1 MLEFLAASQDW
12 PFSSSLVSVSVDAVR
27 VTQSSSVS
35 FVFLIVRFFFGAG
48 FLGMEGVEAEGVGT
62 AVGVERAGRRR
73 VWEGG
78 RERREGVVGI
88 EVEG

>member
-1 MLEFLAASQDW
+1 M
-12 PFSSSLVSVSVDAVR
+12 
-27 VTQSSSVS
+27 
-35 FVFLIVRFFFGAG
+35 
-48 FLGMEGVEAEGVGT
+48 GMEGVEAEGVGT

-73 VWEGG
+73 VWEEG

>member
-1 MLEFLAASQDW
+1 MR
-12 PFSSSLVSVSVDAVR
+12 VDAVR

-48 FLGMEGVEAEGVGT
+48 FWREGLEVGM
-62 AVGVERAGRRR
+62 AVGAERAGRRR
-73 VWEGG
+73 VWEEG

-88 EVEG
+88 EVVG